1 MGLSHEGLIDLFVNR
16 ARLALNDGAMFCR
29 EGSGF
34 MRLNVGCPR
43 SLLAEA
49 LDQLQEALAKG

>member
-1 MGLSHEGLIDLFVNR
+1 MIDLFVNR
-16 ARLALNDGAMFCR
+16 ARLALNDGAMFGR

-43 SLLAEA
+43 SLLTEA